1 MLPCLLQ
8 NFGVEDV
15 RRQFIAGHL
24 SRVFLNLPWHGDAM
38 ISRSIDLMTLIE
50 QFSTDEKCREAL
62 MHLRWPHGVKCL
74 RCGHDKVTPVKDR
87 KVFDCDSCHYQFSVT
102 VGTIFNDSHLALT
115 KWFLVTYLMCES
127 KKGISASQVYRM
139 LGKKSYK
146 TAWYLCHRIRA
157 AMTSASE
164 DRPKLGGT
172 IEVDETFVGGIQR
185 GNQHKAGHP
194 ESKKQVVIGIRQ
206 RGGEL
211 RFFHAEDVKSGTL
224 AKYIKANIAH
234 DVDVI
239 MTDEFG
245 AYPSAIAK
253 AGVFT
258 EHKTIK
264 HKAKIYVDG
273 DIHTNTV
280 ESAFSLLKRGIVG
293 TWHRISA
300 KHLAAYLDEME
311 FRFNN
316 RSNPYL
322 FRDTLIKL
330 IEAPVLEYKKLTA
343 A

>member
-1 MLPCLLQ
+1 MKTPTLCEVLKE
-8 NFGVEDV
+8 FG
-15 RRQFIAGHL
+15 
-24 SRVFLNLPWHGDAM
+24 N
-38 ISRSIDLMTLIE
+38 
-50 QFSTDEKCREAL
+50 DESCRDYLEA
-62 MHLRWPHGVKCL
+62 LRWPDKISCP
-74 RCGHDKVTPVKDR
+74 RCNSEKISRVYER
-87 KVFDCDSCHYQFSVT
+87 KVFDCDSCRYQFSVLA
-102 VGTIFNDSHLALT
+102 GTIFQDT
-115 KWFLVTYLMCES
+115 KLPLPTWFATVYLMCES
-127 KKGISASQVYRM
+127 KKGISANQVNRM
-139 LGKKSYK
+139 MGGSYK

-157 AMTSASE
+157 AMTSAKE

-185 GNQHKAGHP
+185 GHQHKPGHP
-194 ESKKQVVIGIRQ
+194 ECKKEVVIGIRQ

-211 RFFHAEDVKSGTL
+211 RFFHAEDVKQGTL
-224 AKYIKANIAH
+224 AKYIKENIAH

-264 HKAKIYVDG
+264 HKAKIYVDV

-316 RSNPYL
+316 RSNPFL
-322 FRDTLIKL
+322 FRDTLMKI